1 MEISTQTMTNAPT
14 KAFRIAAVAALIIGV
29 ASYLIGLFNAYMQLN
44 EKGYYL
50 TVMLLGLFAVVS
62 LQKTIRDKMAGIEVT
77 RAYFIAC
84 GVATVA
90 AIALLIVGLYN
101 AELALSEKG
110 FFGMA
115 FVLSMFAAITVQKN
129 VRDCAEAKSETAT
142 IQSTTSQATT
152 SQATPFVPEAE

>member
-1 MEISTQTMTNAPT
+1 MEQVIKEPSMAPT
-14 KAFRIAAVAALIIGV
+14 KAFRIAAIVALIIGV

-62 LQKTIRDKMAGIEVT
+62 LQKTLRDKIAGIPTT
-77 RAYFIAC
+77 RAYFAAC

-90 AIALLIVGLYN
+90 AIALLVIGLYN
-101 AELALSEKG
+101 AGLALSEKG
-110 FFGMA
+110 FFCMA

-129 VRDCAEAKSETAT
+129 VRDCAEVLNNTMT
-142 IQSTTSQATT
+142 IPVTHSQD
-152 SQATPFVPEAE
+152 S